1 MNRINT
7 QIRQY
12 NKAKREKL
20 EKEKNIRNE
29 KNSSEWYNTERNQ
42 KYYTSL
48 PK

>member
-29 KNSSEWYNTERNQ
+29 KNSSE
-42 KYYTSL
+42 
-48 PK
+48 